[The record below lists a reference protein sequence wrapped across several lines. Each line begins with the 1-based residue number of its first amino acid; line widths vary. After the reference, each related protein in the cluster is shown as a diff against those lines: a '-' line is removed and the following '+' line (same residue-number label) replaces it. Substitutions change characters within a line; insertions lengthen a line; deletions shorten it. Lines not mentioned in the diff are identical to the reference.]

1 MTLHDGDT
9 PVDADQLRRL
19 LDEQRPDLADAPLQV
34 VEGPGTDHVLVRV
47 GHDLVARLPRN
58 APAAVSLGTE
68 LRWLPRLVD
77 RLALPLPRVEHDGV
91 PGAGYPFAWALLSW
105 LDGHD
110 LCAVVLDGPVPRTW
124 ADDLADLVTTLRAV
138 DVSVDAPQG
147 ARGGDVA
154 TRAAGADDVLTALA
168 GRHRVGV
175 LRRALDLGR
184 EAAPFAGPPVLLHA
198 DLIPGNLLHRDGR
211 LTGLLDLGALT
222 TGDPAWDLTPAWW
235 VLDAPGRSRLRD
247 LLGGDDAVWA
257 RARALATVQGALATW
272 HYTPRRHPLAAL
284 GDRALQQ
291 VAADLSR
298 A

>member
-1 MTLHDGDT
+1 M
-9 PVDADQLRRL
+9 
-19 LDEQRPDLADAPLQV
+19 
-34 VEGPGTDHVLVRV
+34 
-47 GHDLVARLPRN
+47 
-58 APAAVSLGTE
+58 
-68 LRWLPRLVD
+68 
-77 RLALPLPRVEHDGV
+77 
-91 PGAGYPFAWALLSW
+91 PGAGYPFAWALLGW

-110 LCAVVLDGPVPRTW
+110 LCAVVLDGPVPGTW
-124 ADDLADLVTTLRAV
+124 
-138 DVSVDAPQG
+138 
-147 ARGGDVA
+147 
-154 TRAAGADDVLTALA
+154 AAGADDVLTALA

-198 DLIPGNLLHRDGR
+198 DLIPGNLLHREGR

-272 HYTPRRHPLAAL
+272 HNTPRRHPLAAL

-291 VAADLSR
+291 VVADLSR

>member
-19 LDEQRPDLADAPLQV
+19 LEEQRPDLADAPPQV
-34 VEGPGTDHVLVRV
+34 VEGPGTDHVLLRV
-47 GHDLVARLPRN
+47 GDDLVARLPRN
-58 APAAVSLGTE
+58 APAAVSLDTE

-77 RLALPLPRVEHDGV
+77 RLTLPLPRVEHEGV
-91 PGAGYPFAWALLSW
+91 PGAGYPFTWALLSW

-110 LCAVVLDGPVPRTW
+110 PCAAVLDGPVPRTW
-124 ADDLADLVTTLRAV
+124 
-138 DVSVDAPQG
+138 
-147 ARGGDVA
+147 
-154 TRAAGADDVLTALA
+154 AAGADDVLTALA

-222 TGDPAWDLTPAWW
+222 TGDPAWDLTPAWCSTRPGD
-235 VLDAPGRSRLRD
+235 LALHAAAAPPGR
-247 LLGGDDAVWA
+247 
-257 RARALATVQGALATW
+257 
-272 HYTPRRHPLAAL
+272 PRRPGPPAGRRGPQPRLTRGLAA
-284 GDRALQQ
+284 R
-291 VAADLSR
+291 
-298 A
+298 